1 MMNYIWPF
9 LILLSILF
17 AVCTGN
23 ILQVGNAVFTSVT
36 EAVTLTIK
44 MLGMFCFWSG
54 IMQIAKVSGLTDK
67 ISKLLSPILNRIFPS
82 IRNDVGTRNAVSMNI
97 TANLLGL
104 GNAATPLG
112 IAAMRRLQ
120 AQSEHKSVASND
132 MVLFVVLN
140 TACIRLI
147 PTTAAMLRHEADAA
161 APMDILPATVLTSLL
176 SCTIGLIAARAFEGH
191 HYE

>member
-1 MMNYIWPF
+1 MMNYIWPC
-9 LILLSILF
+9 LILFSIVF
-17 AVCTGN
+17 SVFSGN
-23 ILQVGNAVFTSVT
+23 VLQLGDAVFTSVT

-54 IMQIAKVSGLTDK
+54 IMQIAKASGLTDK
-67 ISKLLSPILNRIFPS
+67 ISKLLSPVLNRIFPS
-82 IRNDVGTRNAVSMNI
+82 IRNDVGTRNAVAMNV

-120 AQSEHKSVASND
+120 AHSEKKNIASND

-147 PTTAAMLRHEADAA
+147 PTTAAMLRHEAGAA

-176 SCTIGLIAARAFEGH
+176 SCTIGLIAARAFEGR

>member
-54 IMQIAKVSGLTDK
+54 MMQIAKASGLTDK

-82 IRNDVGTRNAVSMNI
+82 IQNDAGTRNAVSMNI

-120 AQSEHKSVASND
+120 AHSENKSVASND

-147 PTTAAMLRHEADAA
+147 PTTAAMLRHEAGAA

>member
-1 MMNYIWPF
+1 MMNYIWPC
-9 LILLSILF
+9 LILFSIVF
-17 AVCTGN
+17 SVFSGN
-23 ILQVGNAVFTSVT
+23 VLQLGDAVFTSVT

-82 IRNDVGTRNAVSMNI
+82 IRNDVETRNAVAMNV

-112 IAAMRRLQ
+112 IAAMQRLQ
-120 AQSEHKSVASND
+120 AHSENKSVASND

-147 PTTAAMLRHEADAA
+147 PTTAAMLRHEAGAA

-176 SCTIGLIAARAFEGH
+176 SCTIGLIAARAFEGR

>member
-54 IMQIAKVSGLTDK
+54 MMQIAKASGLTDK
-67 ISKLLSPILNRIFPS
+67 ISKLLSPVLNRIFPS
-82 IRNDVGTRNAVSMNI
+82 IQNDAGTRNAVSMNI

-112 IAAMRRLQ
+112 ISAMRRLQ

-147 PTTAAMLRHEADAA
+147 PTTAAMLRHEAGAA

-176 SCTIGLIAARAFEGH
+176 SCTIG
-191 HYE
+191 

>member
-1 MMNYIWPF
+1 
-9 LILLSILF
+9 
-17 AVCTGN
+17 
-23 ILQVGNAVFTSVT
+23 
-36 EAVTLTIK
+36 
-44 MLGMFCFWSG
+44 
-54 IMQIAKVSGLTDK
+54 MQIAKVSGLTDK

-82 IRNDVGTRNAVSMNI
+82 IRNDVETRNAVAMNV

-147 PTTAAMLRHEADAA
+147 PTTAAMLRHEAGAA

>member
-1 MMNYIWPF
+1 MNYIWPF

-23 ILQVGNAVFTSVT
+23 VLQVGDAVFSAVT
-36 EAVTLTIK
+36 EAVALMIK

-54 IMQIAKVSGLTDK
+54 MMQIAKTSGLTDW
-67 ISKLLSPILNRIFPS
+67 ISKLLSPALNRIFPS
-82 IRNDVGTRNAVSMNI
+82 IRNDTETRNAVSMNI

-112 IAAMRRLQ
+112 IEAMRRLQ
-120 AQSEHKSVASND
+120 TQSKNKSIASND

-147 PTTAAMLRHEADAA
+147 PTTAALLRHEAGAT
-161 APMDILPATVLTSLL
+161 APMDILPATLLTSFL
-176 SCTIGLIAARAFEGH
+176 SCTIGLIAARVFEGRR
-191 HYE
+191 YE

>member
-1 MMNYIWPF
+1 MQ
-9 LILLSILF
+9 L
-17 AVCTGN
+17 GD
-23 ILQVGNAVFTSVT
+23 AVFTSVT

-82 IRNDVGTRNAVSMNI
+82 IRNDAGTQNAVAMNV

-120 AQSEHKSVASND
+120 AHSENKSVASND

-147 PTTAAMLRHEADAA
+147 PTTAAMLRHEASAE

-176 SCTIGLIAARAFEGH
+176 SCTIGLIAARVFEGR

>member
-54 IMQIAKVSGLTDK
+54 MMQIAKASGLTDK

-82 IRNDVGTRNAVSMNI
+82 IRNDVETRNAVSMNI

-112 IAAMRRLQ
+112 ISAMRRLQ

-147 PTTAAMLRHEADAA
+147 PTTAAMLRHEAGAA

>member
-54 IMQIAKVSGLTDK
+54 MMQIAKASGLTDK

-82 IRNDVGTRNAVSMNI
+82 IRNDVETRNAVAMNV

-120 AQSEHKSVASND
+120 AQSAHKSVASND

-147 PTTAAMLRHEADAA
+147 PTTAAMLRHEAGAA

>member
-54 IMQIAKVSGLTDK
+54 MMQIAKASGLTDK
-67 ISKLLSPILNRIFPS
+67 ISKLLSPVLNRIFPS
-82 IRNDVGTRNAVSMNI
+82 IQNDVGTRNAVSMNI

-147 PTTAAMLRHEADAA
+147 PTTAAMLRHEAGAA